1 MRSMPDDRALSCTA
15 KLVHVVLAERG
26 PLSPTEVSSEAR
38 LSESEVETG
47 IAELVD
53 AGLAEAV
60 CGVAET
66 GEEVFALT
74 EAAPEPDHSA

>member
-1 MRSMPDDRALSCTA
+1 MTVDRDVSCTA

-26 PLSPTEVSSEAR
+26 PLSPAEVATEAR
-38 LSESEVETG
+38 LSEAEVEDG

-53 AGLAEAV
+53 ADLAKAV

-74 EAAPEPDHSA
+74 EAAPEP

>member
-1 MRSMPDDRALSCTA
+1 MASDSDLSCTA

-26 PLSPTEVSSEAR
+26 PLCPTEVASEAR
-38 LSESEVETG
+38 LSEAEVDSG
-47 IAELVD
+47 IAELVE
-53 AGLAEAV
+53 AGHVEAV

-74 EAAPEPDHSA
+74 ETAPEP

>member
-1 MRSMPDDRALSCTA
+1 MSAARDVSCTA

-26 PLSPTEVSSEAR
+26 PLSPAEVAEEAR
-38 LSESEVETG
+38 LSEAEVNDG
-47 IAELVD
+47 IEELVD

-60 CGVAET
+60 CGVTET

-74 EAAPEPDHSA
+74 EAAPEP